1 MSVKLPLVNII
12 LIGYSIIK
20 YKYFYIY
27 YNFEVIGG
35 KVEKAS
41 FFQLANLYG

>member
-12 LIGYSIIK
+12 LIDYSIIK

-27 YNFEVIGG
+27 YNFEVIGE
-35 KVEKAS
+35 KVEKKQDFS
-41 FFQLANLYG
+41 NW